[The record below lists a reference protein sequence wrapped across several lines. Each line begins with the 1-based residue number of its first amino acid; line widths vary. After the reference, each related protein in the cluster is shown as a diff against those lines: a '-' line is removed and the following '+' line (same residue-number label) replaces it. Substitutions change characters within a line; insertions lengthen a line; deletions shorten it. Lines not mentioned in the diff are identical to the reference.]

1 VALVVQDI
9 ILLAAVAVA
18 VATSVVVG
26 VHQQRIM
33 DLDIHQAVEVDPLM
47 LVALSMDQPL
57 LAMLQCLQQEQA
69 RKSANPVTAMLV
81 FI

>member
-9 ILLAAVAVA
+9 LLLAAVAVA

-26 VHQQRIM
+26 VHQQRIT
-33 DLDIHQAVEVDPLM
+33 DLDGHQAVEVDPLM

-57 LAMLQCLQQEQA
+57 LAMIQCLQQEQA